1 MATLSPSPHRFWPSS
16 QPNSTVVKFEFRAG
30 ARDAS
35 GKRFAAGQGQSGA
48 VPAMGLGT
56 ATLHN
61 QVCIAAVRAAIKAG
75 YRHIDTALLYNNQ
88 EAVGY
93 AINKAIAAGEVK
105 REELWVTSKCWP
117 EFEVSDLHQAMRD
130 FANRDRRYGGL
141 NPKKT

>member
-1 MATLSPSPHRFWPSS
+1 
-16 QPNSTVVKFEFRAG
+16 
-30 ARDAS
+30 
-35 GKRFAAGQGQSGA
+35 
-48 VPAMGLGT
+48 MGLGT

-105 REELWVTSKCWP
+105 REELWVTSKVGFYPAECDGSNHWVAGCFHP
-117 EFEVSDLHQAMRD
+117 ENRKGKVNTLQAIDLCLKKLQLD
-130 FANRDRRYGGL
+130 YGESVVTRSERPSL
-141 NPKKT
+141 P